1 MITRSDCI
9 LLLKDL
15 EDNGINTKPYLDK
28 LIQSRDID
36 LTCLKFIND
45 NRPLDVTRFYEKLRK
60 SYNCKKSKLYLN
72 IVKED
77 SDPDKVLT
85 TLSALLLQILLFS
98 KTAADKKL
106 FLKHSRAADI
116 STVLD
121 LYFKEY
127 DLTNCMRLMQLIK
140 ADLKALESIYRE

>member
-15 EDNGINTKPYLDK
+15 EDSGLDTKLYLDR
-28 LIQSRDID
+28 LIQNRGVD
-36 LTCLKFIND
+36 LACLKFIND
-45 NRPLDVTRFYEKLRK
+45 NRPLDVTHFYEKLRK
-60 SYNCKKSKLYLN
+60 SYNHKKSKLYLN
-72 IVKED
+72 IVKENL
-77 SDPDKVLT
+77 DPDEVPV

-98 KTAADKKL
+98 KTASDKKL
-106 FLKHSRAADI
+106 FLKHSRATDI